1 MKIKW
6 KIVDELS
13 DGHGVLF
20 RHKYVDAFIAFLV
33 GYKWLH
39 GDPYQVTV
47 EILEKGILSKECI
60 SADIDSILDETKR
73 AVRIFVKNK
82 GSKDMV
88 SEENYVS
95 TWYNG

>member
-6 KIVDELS
+6 KKVDELE

-20 RHKYVDAFIAFLV
+20 RHKYVDASIAFLV

-47 EILEKGILSKECI
+47 EILEKDILSEKYP
-60 SADIDSILDETKR
+60 SADIDIILDETKKE
-73 AVRIFVKNK
+73 VRIFVKNK
-82 GSKDMV
+82 GSKDMD
-88 SEENYVS
+88 SKENYVS

>member
-13 DGHGVLF
+13 GGHGVLF
-20 RHKYVDAFIAFLV
+20 RHKYVDASIAFLV

-47 EILEKGILSKECI
+47 EILEKDVLSRKCI
-60 SADIDSILDETKR
+60 SANIDKILDETKR
-73 AVRIFVKNK
+73 VVRVFIKNK
-82 GSKDMV
+82 GSKDIF
-88 SEENYVS
+88 SKESYVS
-95 TWYNG
+95 TWYNA

>member
-6 KIVDELS
+6 KKVEELEN
-13 DGHGVLF
+13 GHGVLF
-20 RHKYVDAFIAFLV
+20 RHKYVDASIAFLV

-47 EILEKGILSKECI
+47 EILEENVLSKKYP

-82 GSKDMV
+82 GSMGMV
-88 SEENYVS
+88 REESYVS
-95 TWYNG
+95 PWYNA